1 VIKVAVRSSR
11 RVWIV
16 IYGVGAPEGE
26 IENAKKIADHIRSKL
41 NIVRVYPADAQG
53 LDLLTKL
60 ANVVTVG
67 GPIANEWAFKLNEF
81 VNPKYDIVIKREK
94 TPEETWEEYIRSD
107 ALEVAGF
114 LKNDTKYPGALG
126 TGIIGVGKQPALRV
140 RTLRV
145 VHVGGWEYCDTCAM
159 GEAFRADAGAGV
171 YETGC
176 KVTVPLEEPCP
187 VGVVYTKIADP

>member
-1 VIKVAVRSSR
+1 MSVRSLR
-11 RVWIV
+11 RVWVV
-16 IYGVGAPEGE
+16 IHGAAPPQGE

-81 VNPKYDIVIKREK
+81 VNPKYDIVVKREK
-94 TPEETWEEYIRSD
+94 TPEETWGEYIRSG
-107 ALEVAGF
+107 ALEVVGF
-114 LKNDTKYPGALG
+114 LKNDTKYPGAGG
-126 TGIIGVGKQPALRV
+126 TGIIGVGTQPALRA
-140 RTLRV
+140 RPLRV
-145 VHVGGWEYCDTCAM
+145 VHVGGWWYCDTCAM

-171 YETGC
+171 YDTGC
-176 KVTVPLEEPCP
+176 KAETPWEEPCP
-187 VGVVYTKIADP
+187 VGATYTKIADP

>member
-1 VIKVAVRSSR
+1 MVVKSSR
-11 RVWIV
+11 RVWVV
-16 IYGVGAPEGE
+16 IHGAAVPEGE
-26 IENAKKIADHIRSKL
+26 IENARKIAEHIRSKL

-67 GPIANEWAFKLNEF
+67 GPIANEWAFNLNEF
-81 VNPKYDIVIKREK
+81 TNPKYDLTVLREK
-94 TPEETWEEYIRSD
+94 TPDETWRDYVLSG
-107 ALEVAGF
+107 ALQVVGF
-114 LKNDTKYPGALG
+114 LKNDTKYPGAIG

-140 RTLRV
+140 RALRV

-171 YETGC
+171 FETGC
-176 KVTVPLEEPCP
+176 KVTVPDEEPCP
-187 VGVVYTKIADP
+187 VGAAYRKIADP